1 MKTFC
6 WDSRSEAKADKV
18 ELSQNFSE
26 SEFWSNKISD
36 QTDDVGI
43 DDNDNDDNDFD
54 DNDNDNDDNDFDDND
69 NDNNVQQTN
78 FQTKKAFRMDEIQTV
93 NKNIFA
99 LVRSCFDLFHFY
111 RESTSVASFWE

>member
-43 DDNDNDDNDFD
+43 DDNDND
-54 DNDNDNDDNDFDDND
+54 

-78 FQTKKAFRMDEIQTV
+78 FQTKKTFRMDENQTV

-111 RESTSVASFWE
+111 RESTSVASFWEYTVFMASKSNPDKQSEMML

>member
-43 DDNDNDDNDFD
+43 D
-54 DNDNDNDDNDFDDND
+54 DNDNDDNDFDDND

>member
-43 DDNDNDDNDFD
+43 DDNDND
-54 DNDNDNDDNDFDDND
+54 NDDN
-69 NDNNVQQTN
+69 NVNSDYNHVNVGNQQQCPTN
-78 FQTKKAFRMDEIQTV
+78 KLS
-93 NKNIFA
+93 N
-99 LVRSCFDLFHFY
+99 
-111 RESTSVASFWE
+111 